1 MRLAATLFCIAA
13 LLPLSSEARIY
24 RWVDAQGKTQY
35 TDTPPP
41 SDAKSIYELDKQGMV
56 RATPQPRLTA
66 SQVIERQ
73 QAKQK
78 AEADKRRD
86 RALLQSYSR
95 PEEIDRTRDSQIGAV
110 MARSQT
116 SRLRL
121 EAAQEKQ
128 KRLKTQAEA
137 LLKRK
142 KTLPDN
148 LVADQKSVTE
158 EILHIMAE
166 QKMQDEE
173 IKQIQD
179 RAEADKKRLAEL
191 LGHHPEPRR

>member
-35 TDTPPP
+35 TDAPPP
-41 SDAKSIYELDKQGMV
+41 PDAKAIYELDKQGIV
-56 RATPQPRLTA
+56 RATPEPRLTA
-66 SQVIERQ
+66 SQVMERQ
-73 QAKQK
+73 IAKQK
-78 AEADKRRD
+78 ADAEKRRD
-86 RALLQSYSR
+86 RALLQSYSK
-95 PEEIDRTRDSQIGAV
+95 PEEIDRTRDSQIEAV

-116 SRLRL
+116 SKLRL
-121 EAAQEKQ
+121 ATAQEKQ
-128 KRLKTQAEA
+128 KRLKSQVDA

-142 KTLPDN
+142 KTIPDD
-148 LVADQKSVTE
+148 LKAEQKATTD

-166 QKMQDEE
+166 QKMQDDE
-173 IKQIQD
+173 IRQIRD

-191 LGHHPEPRR
+191 LGGGK